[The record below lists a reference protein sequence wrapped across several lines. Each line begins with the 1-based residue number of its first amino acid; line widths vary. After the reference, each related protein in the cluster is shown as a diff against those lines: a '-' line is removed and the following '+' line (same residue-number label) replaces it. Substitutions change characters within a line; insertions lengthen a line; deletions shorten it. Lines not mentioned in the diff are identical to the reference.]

1 MSGNLSQKIGIRSGE
16 IVGTKSDRVA
26 LRHLKRVR
34 RRKFEDLEMWARE
47 TLQYGKE
54 WVVGNCGRSLEILNA
69 D

>member
-1 MSGNLSQKIGIRSGE
+1 MSGNLSQKIGIRSGV
-16 IVGTKSDRVA
+16 IAATKSDCVA
-26 LRHLKRVR
+26 LRHLKRVC

-54 WVVGNCGRSLEILNA
+54 RIVGNCGRSLEILNA